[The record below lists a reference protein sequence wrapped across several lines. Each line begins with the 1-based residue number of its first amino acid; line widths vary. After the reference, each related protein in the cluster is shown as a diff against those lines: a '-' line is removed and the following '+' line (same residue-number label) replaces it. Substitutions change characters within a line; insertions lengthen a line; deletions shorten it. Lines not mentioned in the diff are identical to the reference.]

1 MAVKRNNI
9 NRSALDQGAITSVE
23 HNVLAGGKKHV
34 AVGPALTIVGALNVA
49 RSVGIGASLWIYN
62 NSATVGFVR
71 TFAPGESPAAPTGI
85 SDGIAVPPNA
95 YIYLNTGTK
104 MSIIGSAAT
113 LACYLVQDDTRL
125 NIDDNQG

>member
-1 MAVKRNNI
+1 MAAKRNNI

-23 HNVLAGGKKHV
+23 HNVLAGAKKSV
-34 AVGPALTIVGALNVA
+34 LVGPALTIVGTLGSA

-71 TFAPGESPAAPTGI
+71 VFAPGESASAPTGLA
-85 SDGIAVPPNA
+85 DGIAVPPNS

-113 LACYLVQDDTRL
+113 LGCYLVQDDTRL
-125 NIDDNQG
+125 NLDDNQG